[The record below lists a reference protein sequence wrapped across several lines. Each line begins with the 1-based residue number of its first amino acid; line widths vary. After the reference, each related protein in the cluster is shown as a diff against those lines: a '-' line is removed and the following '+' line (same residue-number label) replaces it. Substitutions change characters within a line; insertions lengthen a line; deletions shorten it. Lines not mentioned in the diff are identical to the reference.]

1 MDRINDI
8 QSEINRLRVE
18 GRIELKIQKVSNI
31 FREDNKVMRMV
42 SLLSNFLPMLE
53 NNRLLYWNER
63 LVRYLEENEYVLR
76 NDIHLFSRELVEIGE
91 EDEGCN
97 MIIDFLLENCV

>member
-8 QSEINRLRVE
+8 QSEINRLRLE
-18 GRIELKIQKVSNI
+18 GRIELKIQKVSSI
-31 FREDNKVMRMV
+31 FREDDKVMRLV

-53 NNRLLYWNER
+53 NNRLLHWNER
-63 LVRYLEENEYVLR
+63 LVLYLEEHQYVER
-76 NDIHLFSRELVEIGE
+76 PHIPLFARELVEIGE

-97 MIIDFLLENCV
+97 MIINFLIENC